1 MISQK
6 TKFFPLL
13 LAILLLSA
21 CTGSGFSVEKEEAL
35 FTTYPSQFLMGDI
48 YVLKKHEKIDGNIV
62 GIGTTLIIE
71 DGAAVMGDISLIGG
85 QMDISGSIAGDINVF
100 AGTTHIYKTATIS
113 GGINQIAHQINIDPG
128 AHISGEINTFAF
140 PTQLSSENIG
150 GLEDTLS
157 WLRPAGWIA
166 FQLIKNLIL
175 IFITVL
181 IIFLF
186 EKPTLRVARCI
197 KKQIAVSWGI
207 GLLVI
212 IAAPIVSLVL
222 IITICLSPIGII
234 LILAFLIANIWGWA
248 GISFVIGDNIA
259 RWLKLDWP
267 EEAEAAAG
275 AVLLGL
281 GSTLLAFLPCIGFMI
296 SIMVSAV
303 GLGGIVLS
311 KFGTIGKDN

>member
-1 MISQK
+1 MRSQK
-6 TKFFPLL
+6 IKLLPLL
-13 LAILLLSA
+13 LAVLLLSA
-21 CTGSGFSVEKEEAL
+21 CTGSGFILEEEEPFL
-35 FTTYPSQFLMGDI
+35 STYPSQFLMGDT

-62 GIGTTLIIE
+62 GLGTNLVIV
-71 DGAAVMGDISLIGG
+71 DGATVMGDISLIGG
-85 QMDISGSIAGDINVF
+85 QMEIYGSVNGDINVF
-100 AGTTHIYKTATIS
+100 AGTTQIYHTAVIS
-113 GGINQIAHQINIDPG
+113 GCINQIAHQTNIEPG

-140 PTQLSSENIG
+140 PTQFSSINTG
-150 GLEDTLS
+150 GLENSLK
-157 WLRPAGWIA
+157 WLRPTGWIT

-175 IFITVL
+175 VFITVL

-186 EKPTLRVARCI
+186 EKPTLRVARSI
-197 KKQIAVSWGI
+197 KKQIAVSWGA
-207 GLLVI
+207 GLLAIV
-212 IAAPIVSLVL
+212 AVPIVSLVL

-248 GISFVIGDNIA
+248 GISFVLGDNMA

-267 EEAEAAAG
+267 EEAVAAAG

-303 GLGGIVLS
+303 GLGGIILS
-311 KFGTIGKDN
+311 KFGTIKKDN

>member
-1 MISQK
+1 MRSQK
-6 TKFFPLL
+6 TKLLPLL
-13 LAILLLSA
+13 LAVLLLSA
-21 CTGSGFSVEKEEAL
+21 CTGSGFNVEEETL
-35 FTTYPSQFLMGDI
+35 LTTYPSQFLMGDI

-62 GIGTTLIIE
+62 GIGTTLVIE

-85 QMDISGSIAGDINVF
+85 KMDISGSVDGDINVF
-100 AGTTHIYKTATIS
+100 AGTTHIYNTATIS
-113 GGINQIAHQINIDPG
+113 GSINQIAHQINVDPG

-140 PTQLSSENIG
+140 PMQLSNENVG
-150 GLEDTLS
+150 GFEETLS
-157 WLRPAGWIA
+157 WLRPAGWIVY
-166 FQLIKNLIL
+166 QLIKNLIL

-181 IIFLF
+181 IIFMF
-186 EKPTLRVARCI
+186 KKPTLRVARCI
-197 KKQIAVSWGI
+197 KKQVAVSWGA
-207 GLLVI
+207 GLLVMV
-212 IAAPIVSLVL
+212 ATPIVSLVL

-248 GISFVIGDNIA
+248 GISFVIGDNIT

-281 GSTLLAFLPCIGFMI
+281 GSTLLAFLPCISFMI

-303 GLGGIVLS
+303 GLGGIVIS
-311 KFGTIGKDN
+311 NFGTIEKDN

>member
-1 MISQK
+1 
-6 TKFFPLL
+6 
-13 LAILLLSA
+13 
-21 CTGSGFSVEKEEAL
+21 
-35 FTTYPSQFLMGDI
+35 MGDI
-48 YVLKKHEKIDGNIV
+48 YVLKEHEKIDGNIV
-62 GIGTTLIIE
+62 GIGTTLVIE
-71 DGAAVMGDISLIGG
+71 DGAAVMGDISLVGG
-85 QMDISGSIAGDINVF
+85 QMDISGSVAGDINVF
-100 AGTTHIYKTATIS
+100 AGTTHIYKTAIVS
-113 GGINQIAHQINIDPG
+113 GSINQIAHQINVDPG

-140 PTQLSSENIG
+140 PMQLNSENVG
-150 GLEDTLS
+150 GFEETLS

-186 EKPTLRVARCI
+186 KKPTLRVARCI
-197 KKQIAVSWGI
+197 KKQIAVSWGT
-207 GLLVI
+207 GLLVM

-222 IITICLSPIGII
+222 TITICLSPIGII

-267 EEAEAAAG
+267 EETEAAAG

-281 GSTLLAFLPCIGFMI
+281 GSALLAFLPCIGFMI

-303 GLGGIVLS
+303 GLGGIVIS
-311 KFGTIGKDN
+311 NFGTIEKGN

>member
-6 TKFFPLL
+6 TKFLPLL

-21 CTGSGFSVEKEEAL
+21 CTGSGFSVEKEETL

-71 DGAAVMGDISLIGG
+71 DGAVVMGDISLIGG

-140 PTQLSSENIG
+140 PAQLSSENIG

-175 IFITVL
+175 IFITIL

-186 EKPTLRVARCI
+186 EKPTLRIARCI

-234 LILAFLIANIWGWA
+234 LILVFLIAIVWGWA

-259 RWLKLDWP
+259 HWLKLDWP

-296 SIMVSAV
+296 SIIVSAV

-311 KFGTIGKDN
+311 KFGTIEKDN